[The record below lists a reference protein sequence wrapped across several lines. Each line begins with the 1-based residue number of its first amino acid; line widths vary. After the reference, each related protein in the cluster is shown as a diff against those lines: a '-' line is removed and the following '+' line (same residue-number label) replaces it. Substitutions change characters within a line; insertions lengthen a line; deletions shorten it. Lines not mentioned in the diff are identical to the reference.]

1 MLTVDE
7 IKQFIDEDAT
17 SEKKRFARKGQAY
30 YDGEHDIKDYRLY
43 YYNASKELIE
53 DKTRSNIK
61 ISHPFFT
68 ELTDQAVQLIL
79 SGEGGII
86 KSDIPELQTE
96 LDASFNEN
104 ENFMAELS
112 EVLTDCQTKG
122 HAYMFKYKDE
132 NDRTAYQ
139 CADSIGVIEVE
150 ARFASDKLAH
160 ILYWYVDRIDK
171 DGKKVVKI
179 LDYTEEQV
187 ATYTQIEA
195 GEIKLDAPED
205 NVPNPRPHAL
215 YSKKDKLY
223 TKNTDH
229 KYLPFYRLDNN
240 KKKVS
245 NLKTIKALIDDY
257 DLMACGLSNNIQD
270 ASEYLVVV
278 AGYQGDDLEELIQ
291 NTKTKKHIGVD
302 EGGSVDYKTVDIPY
316 EARKVKL
323 ELDEKNIYR
332 FGFGLNLSSLKD
344 TSATT
349 NIAIKAA
356 YSLLELRCSKLELR
370 LKQFLRKIVKDE
382 LKEINTVNKTNYQMK
397 DVYFVFEHEI
407 MSNAEENARIELTE
421 AQRKQAEINTLLG
434 LAAHLDNETLMSLIC
449 EQLDVDY
456 DDIKGKLP
464 NPNEAADE
472 VNGAQGVL
480 DSIVPAGDEDE

>member
-30 YDGEHDIKDYRLY
+30 YDGEHDIKDYQLY
-43 YYNASKELIE
+43 YYNANKELVL

-79 SGEGGII
+79 SGEGGIV
-86 KSDIPELQTE
+86 KSDTPELQTE
-96 LDASFNEN
+96 LDAYFNEN
-104 ENFMAELS
+104 ENFTAELS

-122 HAYMFKYKDE
+122 HAFMYSYRDE
-132 NDRTAYQ
+132 NDRIAFQ

-150 ARFASDKLAH
+150 ARFASDKQAH

-187 ATYTQIEA
+187 ATYTQLEE
-195 GEIKLDAPED
+195 GEIKLDAPEGKI
-205 NVPNPRPHAL
+205 PNPRPHAL
-215 YSKKDKLY
+215 YAKKDKLY

-229 KYLPFYRLDNN
+229 KHLPFYRLDNN

-257 DLMACGLSNNIQD
+257 DLHACGLSNNLQD

-291 NTKTKKHIGVD
+291 NTKTKKFVGVD

-316 EARKVKL
+316 EARKTKL
-323 ELDEKNIYR
+323 ELDEKNIFR
-332 FGFGLNLSSLKD
+332 FGMGLNTEGLKD

-349 NIAIKAA
+349 SIAIKAA
-356 YSLLELRCSKLELR
+356 YSLLELRCTKLEMRLR
-370 LKQFLRKIVKDE
+370 QFLRKLVKVVLE
-382 LKEINTVNKTNYQMK
+382 EINSTNKTDYQLK
-397 DVYFVFEHEI
+397 DVYFNFEHKI
-407 MSNAEENARIELTE
+407 MSNELENAQIKQVE
-421 AQRKQAEINTLLG
+421 AQEQQVRINTLLN
-434 LAAHLDNETLMSLIC
+434 LAAQLDSETLQQQIC
-449 EQLDVDY
+449 DVLDLDW

-464 NPNEAADE
+464 KPDEAEAAINDT
-472 VNGAQGVL
+472 QTVL
-480 DSIVPAGDEDE
+480 DTVITEE